1 MSVPKA
7 IIAIAGGTGSGKTT
21 IAQKIVDLLPHHVTL
36 LTHDA
41 YYKDNRHLA
50 FEDRTKLNYDHPEA
64 FDTALFV
71 EHLGALKRGEEI
83 ERPVYNFSTHLREDF
98 TVRLRPLDVIL
109 VEGILILDDPALRRL
124 YDLKIFV
131 DTDAD
136 VRILRR
142 LQRDIRERGRN
153 LENVIEQYIGT
164 VKPMH
169 EAFVEPTKRYADVI
183 IPEGAFNQAGFD
195 VIMARVRSMIG

>member
-41 YYKDNRHLA
+41 YYKDNGHLA

-64 FDTALFV
+64 FDNALFV
-71 EHLGALKRGEEI
+71 RHINTLKRGEEI
-83 ERPVYNFSTHLREDF
+83 ERPVYNFSTHLREEY
-98 TVRLRPLDVIL
+98 TVRVRPLDVIL
-109 VEGILILDDPALRRL
+109 IEGILILDDPQLRRL
-124 YDLKIFV
+124 YDLRIFV

-153 LENVIEQYIGT
+153 LENVIEQYIET

-169 EAFVEPTKRYADVI
+169 EAFVEPTKRYADVV